1 MRRLGMERTFEQFT
15 LLVLKINKLIQRIKT
30 FEIRGYGLKAVHV
43 LCVYFLNENPQGLTA
58 AEIVKLTVEDKAA
71 ISRALA
77 ELKSKGFADCVGNG
91 RNAVVTLT
99 ESGKALAEFIDGETS
114 AAEKAC
120 NLDFSDEERQIFYNS
135 LKKIEEN
142 IQIYYENL
150 LKKDIK
156 ND

>member
-1 MRRLGMERTFEQFT
+1 MAEE
-15 LLVLKINKLIQRIKT
+15 
-30 FEIRGYGLKAVHV
+30 
-43 LCVYFLNENPQGLTA
+43 LTQLYA
-58 AEIVKLTVEDKAA
+58 K
-71 ISRALA
+71 R
-77 ELKSKGFADCVGNG
+77 LKSKGFADCGGNG

-135 LKKIEEN
+135 QKKIEEN

>member
-1 MRRLGMERTFEQFT
+1 MERTFEQFT

-77 ELKSKGFADCVGNG
+77 ELKSKGFADCG
-91 RNAVVTLT
+91 
-99 ESGKALAEFIDGETS
+99 GEW
-114 AAEKAC
+114 AQRCRYAYRK
-120 NLDFSDEERQIFYNS
+120 R
-135 LKKIEEN
+135 
-142 IQIYYENL
+142 
-150 LKKDIK
+150 
-156 ND
+156 